1 MATLDHNI
9 VPTDLDS
16 YWMPFTASRSFK
28 KQPRFIVGANGMY
41 YRDSRGAEVLDISAG
56 LWCVNAG
63 HYREKINEAIA
74 AQLNELDFAHSFNSG
89 HPHAFRFASRL
100 VEHFPDPL
108 NHVFLTNSGSESVD
122 TALKIALAYH
132 QHKGNGTRQRL
143 IGREKAYHGMGF
155 GGISVG
161 GLVKNRQNF
170 GQLLPGTD
178 HIRHTLDIERNAFS
192 RGLPVHGVEL
202 AEDLQRLV
210 DLHGA
215 ENIAAVIVEPVA
227 GAGGVILPPEG
238 YLKRLREICS
248 ANGILLIF
256 DEVITAF
263 GRLGAASAAERFGV
277 TPDIIT
283 TAKGITNAT
292 IPMGGVFVT
301 DEIYNTFMS
310 IDDPGVEL
318 SHGYT
323 YSGHP
328 VGAAAAL
335 AMLEELKT
343 NDLANNSRE
352 RGKELAQGLTKLK
365 KLHRW
370 IGDARGIGLM
380 HALEL
385 VSDRSTKTALDKN
398 SMALVGKEIYNDG
411 VMVRISGN
419 NIILSPPLI
428 ITNQHIKNIIDA
440 IDAGLSAL
448 TKQHG

>member
-1 MATLDHNI
+1 MDHNI
-9 VPTDLDS
+9 VPSDLDS
-16 YWMPFTASRSFK
+16 YWMPLTASRSFK
-28 KQPRFIVGANGMY
+28 KHPRFIVGANGMY
-41 YRDSRGAEVLDISAG
+41 YKDSQGNEVLDVSAG

-63 HYREKINEAIA
+63 HYREKINDAIA
-74 AQLNELDFAHSFNSG
+74 EQLKELDFAHSFNSG

-108 NHVFLTNSGSESVD
+108 NHVFFTNSGSESVD
-122 TALKIALAYH
+122 TALKIALAYQ
-132 QHKGNGTRQRL
+132 QHKGEGTRQRL

-192 RGLPVHGVEL
+192 RGLPAHGAEL
-202 AEDLQRLV
+202 AEDLLRLV
-210 DLHGA
+210 DLHAA

-238 YLKRLREICS
+238 YLQRLRDICT

-277 TPDIIT
+277 IPDIIT

-292 IPMGGVFVT
+292 IPMGGVFVS

-310 IDDPGVEL
+310 IDEPGVEL

-328 VGAAAAL
+328 VACAAGMATLDIYEEEQLFSRAQTLSDHWMESALSLQGEPNVIDVRTLPLIGAI
-335 AMLEELKT
+335 EL
-343 NDLANNSRE
+343 SPRE
-352 RGKELAQGLTKLK
+352 GAPMQRGVEVGQKCYEKGAWV
-365 KLHRW
+365 RN
-370 IGDARGIGLM
+370 IGDAI
-380 HALEL
+380 
-385 VSDRSTKTALDKN
+385 V
-398 SMALVGKEIYNDG
+398 
-411 VMVRISGN
+411 
-419 NIILSPPLI
+419 LSPPLI
-428 ITNQHIKNIIDA
+428 ISEEEISQIFEIIRES
-440 IDAGLSAL
+440 IRE
-448 TKQHG
+448 TK